1 MTNREAWNAD
11 SDHYQ
16 GRHASDL
23 GERPLAWGVWRIP
36 ESELNVLGDVN
47 GRDILEYGC
56 GAAQWSIAL
65 AAEGARPVGVDLS
78 DRQLVHARRLAREAE
93 VELPLVQA
101 DGELLGHASHM
112 SIAPVDDALLVLRP
126 QSG

>member
-1 MTNREAWNAD
+1 VTNREAWNAD

-47 GRDILEYGC
+47 GRDILEHDGKTYYQLGYGE
-56 GAAQWSIAL
+56 WI
-65 AAEGARPVGVDLS
+65 
-78 DRQLVHARRLAREAE
+78 RLFREHGF
-93 VELPLVQA
+93 VV
-101 DGELLGHASHM
+101 
-112 SIAPVDDALLVLRP
+112 
-126 QSG
+126 